1 MIAALKAGIRRTH
14 PLRDEVARHTQ
25 AFVRE
30 VAMDGEAGLGAKH
43 AHHIILAEVK
53 CIRQR
58 VDADIL
64 GQVRVEIFENGCR
77 FLVAVLGRGIVHLVV
92 VQPAAEHDQQLQ
104 HLRPREQVMPV
115 GRALLLRLER
125 LERAQQRRALPGLRP
140 QDKALPIR
148 RQAET
153 GVQPGVGRGLC
164 AEEIR

>member
-1 MIAALKAGIRRTH
+1 
-14 PLRDEVARHTQ
+14 
-25 AFVRE
+25 
-30 VAMDGEAGLGAKH
+30 MDGEAGLSAKH

-64 GQVRVEIFENGCR
+64 GQVRIEIFENGRR

-115 GRALLLRLER
+115 GRALFFRLECIQC
-125 LERAQQRRALPGLRP
+125 AQQRRAPPGLRP

-148 RQAET
+148 GQTET
-153 GVQPGVGRGLC
+153 GIQAGVGRGLRT
-164 AEEIR
+164 EKLR